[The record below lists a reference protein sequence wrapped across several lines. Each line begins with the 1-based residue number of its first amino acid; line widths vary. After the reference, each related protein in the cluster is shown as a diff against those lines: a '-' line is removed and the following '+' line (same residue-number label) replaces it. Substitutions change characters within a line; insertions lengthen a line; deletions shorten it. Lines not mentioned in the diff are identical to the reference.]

1 MQKCISFFC
10 YFSKMKNITL
20 FVFFLI
26 MQISFA
32 QNVFSDNIQH
42 ANKKMKND
50 LDRSNK
56 SYRDLLEY
64 LETINDSIYNGLE
77 DSLQS
82 KSELIYYVQR
92 FSFPT
97 YSYSP
102 PRYFGFIKDVEKNK
116 VLTFEYIYS
125 NKKND
130 YELSVSEMNIDN
142 PFYQYYS
149 FLLSNYSSNA
159 EGIFSKINHYK
170 KQYKDFSVKKLLG
183 GTENY
188 EFLYVLNSKK
198 REYKGYS
205 FVLSHFIF
213 LEEENEKFEKFESN

>member
-1 MQKCISFFC
+1 
-10 YFSKMKNITL
+10 MKNISL
-20 FVFFLI
+20 IFLVFSL
-26 MQISFA
+26 QISFA
-32 QNVFSDNIQH
+32 QNVFSENIQE
-42 ANKKMKND
+42 ANKKMKNG

-56 SYRDLLEY
+56 SYRGLLEY

-82 KSELIYYVQR
+82 KSELVYYINR
-92 FSFPT
+92 FSSPT
-97 YSYSP
+97 YSYTP
-102 PRYFGFIKDVEKNK
+102 PRYFGFIKDVETNK

-125 NKKND
+125 KKKND
-130 YELSVSEMNIDN
+130 YELSVSEINTDN
-142 PFYQYYS
+142 PDYEYYS

-198 REYKGYS
+198 KQYKG
-205 FVLSHFIF
+205 
-213 LEEENEKFEKFESN
+213 